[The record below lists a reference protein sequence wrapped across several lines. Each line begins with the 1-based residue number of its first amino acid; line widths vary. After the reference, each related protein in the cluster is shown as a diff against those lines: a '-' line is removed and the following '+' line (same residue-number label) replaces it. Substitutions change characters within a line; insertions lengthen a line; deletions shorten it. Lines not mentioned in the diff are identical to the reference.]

1 MTNEKLL
8 RELKNIKL
16 DDCVEILH
24 NYIYHIIKRV
34 KYRVYNV
41 NGTYYYDCENYE
53 FLIIAPNKMKK
64 AIILRYGYRDLHW
77 VVVKKWRNQ
86 HVLSNALR
94 TGIIKKIWVE
104 NKEITCCYDWNDN
117 KDEKLSI
124 TKHLAMLAGLKVKQ

>member
-34 KYRVYNV
+34 KYRVYNG
-41 NGTYYYDCENYE
+41 NGTYYYDSENYE